1 MSVATL
7 IDGMIKREHNSA
19 QWVTLYRLVV
29 STIGACVLVIA
40 LMAYDGNWA
49 VLLLFAGM
57 TVVAETTTVQL
68 FAKSQSFIS
77 LGYVVA
83 IAAMVTLGPWA
94 GVLTHVVSSAAS
106 TLTNSLTS
114 SRKSGE
120 KVQPKALLQRAA
132 FNISMGVLSTAGC
145 GQVYIWLGGIPGAV
159 ILWETVLPLALAVVT
174 DTLINMVLLIFL
186 TSLKTSRKP
195 ISIWVEDWQWAMPIT
210 IMSGVVG
217 GGGLAKAYEMAGVLG
232 LALFVLPVFA
242 TSYAFHLYLD
252 NLRSYVDQLEVA
264 NRQLDEA
271 NNSLLHTLGA
281 VIDAY
286 DLYTFGHSAQ
296 VARYAEAIAE
306 AMDLSPEERKA
317 IVRGALIHDIGK
329 VGVSDA
335 IIGKQGRLT
344 DEEYAAMKMHTVIEA
359 EIVSQMPLLQSL
371 VPLVRNHHERWDG
384 RGYPD
389 GLKGEESPLA
399 ARILAVADSVEAML
413 SDRPYQATRS
423 LEDVVKEVVRCA
435 GQQYDPAVVAA
446 FQTVAAT
453 RGRNFFINSAAR
465 IAHEL
470 QNGEPIDV
478 TRRIGYAKKSMV
490 HTIAPAKAQ
499 YIS

>member
-7 IDGMIKREHNSA
+7 IDGMLKREQNRA
-19 QWVTLYRLVV
+19 QWATPYRWVV

-40 LMAYDGNWA
+40 LSAYAGDWA
-49 VLLLFAGM
+49 VLLFFAGM
-57 TVVAETTTVQL
+57 AVVIEAGTVRL
-68 FAKSQSFIS
+68 FAKSLSFIS
-77 LGYVVA
+77 LGYVIA
-83 IAAMVTLGPWA
+83 IAAMVILGPWA
-94 GVLTHVVSSAAS
+94 GVLTHLVSSAAT
-106 TLTNSLTS
+106 TLTGSLVD
-114 SRKSGE
+114 KFQSG
-120 KVQPKALLQRAA
+120 KRVPPKRLLRRLA
-132 FNISMGVLSTAGC
+132 FNMSMGVISTACC
-145 GQVYIWLGGIPGAV
+145 GQIYIWAGGTSGADIQWGV
-159 ILWETVLPLALAVVT
+159 VAPLSLAVVT
-174 DTLINMVLLIFL
+174 DTLVNIGVLSVLVSLQTGRKL
-186 TSLKTSRKP
+186 TD
-195 ISIWVEDWQWAMPIT
+195 IWREDWFWAMPIT
-210 IMSGVVG
+210 IASGIVG
-217 GGGLAKAYEMAGVLG
+217 GGGLAKAYEVAGVLG

-242 TSYAFHLYLD
+242 TSYAFRLYLD
-252 NLRSYVDQLEVA
+252 NLRSYVDRVEIA
-264 NRQLDEA
+264 NHQLDEA

-306 AMDLSPEERKA
+306 AMALPPTERKA
-317 IVRGALIHDIGK
+317 LVRGALIHDIGK

-335 IIGKQGRLT
+335 IVGKQGRLT
-344 DEEYAAMKMHTVIEA
+344 DEEYAAMKMHTVIGA

-446 FQTVAAT
+446 FQLVAAT
-453 RGRNFFINSAAR
+453 RGSDFFINSAAK

-470 QNGEPIDV
+470 ANGEPMDV
-478 TRRIGYAKKSMV
+478 TRRIGYAKKSMARTV
-490 HTIAPAKAQ
+490 TPAKA
-499 YIS
+499 

>member
-1 MSVATL
+1 VSAATL
-7 IDGMIKREHNSA
+7 IDDVIKRERNSA
-19 QWVTLYRLVV
+19 EWAPLYMLIVA
-29 STIGACVLVIA
+29 SIGAWVLSIA
-40 LMAYDGNWA
+40 MMAYEGDW
-49 VLLLFAGM
+49 VILLLFAGM
-57 TVVAETTTVQL
+57 TLVTEVATVQL

-77 LGYVVA
+77 LGYVIA
-83 IAAMVTLGPWA
+83 LAAMVTLGPWA
-94 GVLTHVVSSAAS
+94 GILTHLVSSAAS
-106 TLTNSLTS
+106 TVTDNLVDKTA
-114 SRKSGE
+114 SGE
-120 KVQPKALLQRAA
+120 KEPLKRLLLRTA
-132 FNISMGVLSTAGC
+132 FNMSMGVLSTACC
-145 GQVYIWLGGIPGAV
+145 GQVYIWLGGVPGAV
-159 ILWETVLPLALAVVT
+159 IHWGTLLPLSLAVVT
-174 DTLINMVLLIFL
+174 DTLVNIMLLIFL
-186 TSLKTSRKP
+186 IWLRTGRKP
-195 ISIWVEDWQWAMPIT
+195 VRIWQEDLQWAMPIT
-210 IMSGVVG
+210 LASGIIG
-217 GGGLAKAYEMAGVLG
+217 GGGLALAYGVAGMMG
-232 LALFVLPVFA
+232 LALFVLPIFA

-252 NLRSYVDQLEVA
+252 HVRSYVDQLEVA

-306 AMDLSPEERKA
+306 AMDLPLEERKA

-329 VGVSDA
+329 VGVADA

-344 DEEYAAMKMHTVIEA
+344 DEEYAAMKMHTVIGA
-359 EIVSQMPLLQSL
+359 EIVSQMPLLQGL

-389 GLKGEESPLA
+389 SLRGEESPLA

-423 LEDVVKEVVRCA
+423 LEEVVKEVVRCA
-435 GQQYDPAVVAA
+435 GQQYDPLVVAA
-446 FQTVAAT
+446 FQRVAST
-453 RGRNFFINSAAR
+453 HGSEFFINSAAK

-470 QNGEPIDV
+470 QNGEPMDV

-490 HTIAPAKAQ
+490 RTVSLAKA
-499 YIS
+499 